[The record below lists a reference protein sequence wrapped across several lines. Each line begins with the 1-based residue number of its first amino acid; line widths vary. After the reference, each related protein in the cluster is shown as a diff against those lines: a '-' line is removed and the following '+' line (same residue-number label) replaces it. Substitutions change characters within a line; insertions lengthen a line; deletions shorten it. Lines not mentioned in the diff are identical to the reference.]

1 MKKFLLLAISFL
13 LIGYNLNS
21 IELVPTNELLASYL
35 ERDSDLKKLT
45 IELQKVKLNYQ
56 TTKIDNGF
64 DIQLSSGTMRFTLG
78 NDFSFKVN
86 PSVSVKLPQY
96 SNLGIKASSE
106 VNVTNNS
113 SFGDSISD
121 TSVSVS
127 MDILSSSKAEREI
140 AFLKAERSILEA
152 ERALTKK
159 ALEKE
164 QTFYKNLSKLLSKI
178 STIISEQQDYYD
190 DKINFEKI
198 KAQGYAKTSSTYRRA
213 EMLVLDDEHDI
224 ESDERTLFN
233 DYRIFYIECGKTLNL
248 DDLKDYMSLVPADI
262 ELVEALNVHDY
273 LPDNYTETEKA
284 IWTNKINQMTREAS
298 KDYYLGAS
306 AGYTIANS
314 NTKSDSIDL
323 GIDGTYGGLGANLGV
338 SLPLASDNFNPSVTM
353 GITVKPNTFKKNQ
366 IASQIEELSEE
377 EEKIA
382 IENAR
387 INYITAAKQK
397 DLDLESILW
406 ERSTNN
412 QNLELYKNLE
422 DDMLKWYRQGIIT
435 ESEYLSAKVNR
446 QKSSVLQIVNYIDL
460 IVYNSEIK
468 SMFVDERKRAPKNNS
483 EVNQE

>member
-1 MKKFLLLAISFL
+1 MKKLWLLFAVCLSVCF
-13 LIGYNLNS
+13 NLMAVE
-21 IELVPTNELLASYL
+21 IVPTSELLASYL

-45 IELQKVKLNYQ
+45 IELQKEKLNYQ
-56 TTKIDNGF
+56 STKIDNGF
-64 DIQLSSGTMRFTLG
+64 DIQLSTGTMRFTVG
-78 NDFSFKVN
+78 DDFSFKVN

-106 VNVTNNS
+106 VSVTNDS
-113 SFGDSISD
+113 TFGDSVSD
-121 TSVSVS
+121 TSISLT
-127 MDILSSSKAEREI
+127 MDILSSSRAEREI
-140 AFLKAERSILEA
+140 TFLKAERSILEA

-164 QTFYKNLSKLLSKI
+164 QTFYKNLSKLLNKVS
-178 STIISEQQDYYD
+178 SIIAAQQDYYD

-213 EMLVLDDEHDI
+213 EMQVLGDEHDI

-233 DYRIFYIECGKTLNL
+233 DYRIFYIECGKNLNL
-248 DDLKDYMSLVPADI
+248 DDLTDYMSLVPDDI
-262 ELVEALNVHDY
+262 ELVEPLNVHDY
-273 LPDNYTETEKA
+273 VPDNYTETEKA
-284 IWTNKINQMTREAS
+284 IWTYKINQMTRQAS

-306 AGYTIANS
+306 AGYTLANS
-314 NTKSDSIDL
+314 DTKSDSIDL
-323 GIDGTYGGLGANLGV
+323 GIDGTYGGVGANLGV
-338 SLPLASDNFNPSVTM
+338 AIPVTSDNFNPSITM
-353 GITVKPNTFKKNQ
+353 GITVKPNTFKKNK
-366 IASQIEELSEE
+366 ITAQIEDLSEE
-377 EEKIA
+377 EEKMA

-422 DDMLKWYRQGIIT
+422 DDMLKWYKQGIIT

-446 QKSSVLQIVNYIDL
+446 LKSSVLQIVNYIDV

-468 SMFVDERKRAPKNNS
+468 SMFVDETKRAQRNNS
-483 EVNQE
+483 EVVQE